1 LPAIF
6 FGIGIPNPRLIAD
19 RIAEHGF
26 LVLVPDIFN
35 GNPLSSEFL
44 TVMDIPDNSTDPA
57 HQPLIEKKKKWMS
70 QLPAWLAEN
79 PPSNETNLIE
89 KLIDHLKAEGYQNF
103 GMIGYCYGAK
113 IVLTIA
119 GRENRLGAFAVAH
132 PSLLN
137 QDDIKNLKTPGLF
150 LCAETDSAFPVNG
163 LRKEAEE
170 ILKEK
175 DVENVFVD
183 YPGTTHGFGIRADDS
198 NPVYSAAAKDAT
210 ARAIQFYKKHLLR
223 Q

>member
-1 LPAIF
+1 
-6 FGIGIPNPRLIAD
+6 
-19 RIAEHGF
+19 
-26 LVLVPDIFN
+26 
-35 GNPLSSEFL
+35 LSQF
-44 TVMDIPDNSTDPA
+44 
-57 HQPLIEKKKKWMS
+57 
-70 QLPAWLAEN
+70 PAWLAEN
-79 PPSNETNLIE
+79 PPSNGTNIIE

-103 GMIGYCYGAK
+103 GMIGYCYGGK
-113 IVLTIA
+113 IAVTIA
-119 GRENRLGAFAVAH
+119 GGENRLGAFAVAH
-132 PSLLN
+132 PSRVTH
-137 QDDIKNLKTPGLF
+137 DDIKNLKAPGLF
-150 LCAETDSAFPVNG
+150 LCAETDHSFPANG

-175 DVENVFVD
+175 GLESVFVD